1 MAMKQMSELDLSQK
15 RVLIRE
21 DFNVPMKAGCI
32 SNEQR
37 ILAALPTI
45 QQALEQQAA
54 VILVSHLGRPEPGH
68 YDPQFSLALVAQR
81 LSEHLQCEVRLLKD
95 WQESVE
101 VSPGEVVLLENIR
114 FEVGEKTNDENL
126 AKRLAA
132 LCDVFVMDAFGTAH
146 RAHASTY
153 GVAQFAPIACAG
165 PLLVNELEALK
176 KGLKNPA
183 KPMLAIVG
191 GAKVSGKLSVLDS
204 LVDKVD
210 KLIVGGGIANTFI
223 KAAGYRVGK
232 SLYEP
237 DLVAEAKRL
246 IEKAQAAGNQI
257 PIPEDVVVAN
267 ELSATALAEVKSVDK
282 VADDDMILDIGPK
295 TAALYAYMAKEAKT
309 VVWNGPLGVFE
320 LPQFA
325 KGTQVLA
332 EGIAAG
338 RGFSMAGGGDT
349 LAALEQFGIEDKI
362 SYISTGG
369 GAFLQVLEG
378 KPLPAVEILEAMAKK
393 QT

>member
-1 MAMKQMSELDLSQK
+1 MAMRQMSELDLSQK
-15 RVLIRE
+15 KVLIRE
-21 DFNVPMKAGCI
+21 DFNVPMKAGRI
-32 SNEQR
+32 SNDQR

-45 QQALEQQAA
+45 QQALDQQAA
-54 VILVSHLGRPEPGH
+54 VILVSHLGRPEAGH
-68 YDPQFSLALVAQR
+68 YDSQFSLAPVAQR
-81 LSEHLQCEVRLLKD
+81 LSEHLSCDVRLVKD
-95 WQESVE
+95 WAEGVE

-114 FEVGEKTNDENL
+114 FEEGEKTNDEKL

-153 GVAQFAPIACAG
+153 GVAQFASIACAG
-165 PLLVNELEALK
+165 PLLVNELEALE
-176 KGLKNPA
+176 KGLKSPQ

-191 GAKVSGKLSVLDS
+191 GAKVSGKLTVLDS

-210 KLIVGGGIANTFI
+210 QLIVGGGIANTFI
-223 KAAGYRVGK
+223 KAAGYEVGR

-246 IEKAQAAGNQI
+246 MVKAQSAGHQI
-257 PIPEDVVVAN
+257 PIPQDVVVAK
-267 ELSATALAEVKSVDK
+267 ELSSDALAEVKSVDQ
-282 VADDDMILDIGPK
+282 VADDDLILDIGPK
-295 TAALYAYMAKEAKT
+295 TAALYASIAKAART
-309 VVWNGPLGVFE
+309 VVWNGPVGVFE

-325 KGTQVLA
+325 KGTQILA
-332 EGIAAG
+332 EAIAAG
-338 RGFSMAGGGDT
+338 SSFSMAGGGDT
-349 LAALEQFGIEDKI
+349 LAALEQFGVEDKI

-393 QT
+393 